1 MNKKIISLVLA
12 LVMVLGTFTSV
23 FAAEPTKKADAKKAE
38 ASEKVEKI
46 VGKDNKIQYII
57 DKKFV
62 EGYEDGSYGLD
73 KNIKRSEITRLL
85 VLANGNEELSKQLQ
99 GAMQVYND
107 VKPEHWANGV
117 ITVGTTVPSD
127 ANGIAML
134 AGYPDG
140 SFKPEND
147 VTYAEL
153 AKMLVVLAKENLTA
167 DMVKNAVWA
176 SSWMTWA
183 AELGILDDVTIADS
197 NKAANRADAFTMIYN
212 ALYKMQEFKR
222 VPANETRGI
231 VSNLTN
237 SKLTLNQDKDKEY
250 KITSDTVIVDGNNTR
265 RQIVKVKT
273 VDNLDLYKGSLVRIL
288 TNDKNEVTHILELGN
303 PEDLAI
309 SNHDKDREY
318 KKVIVNYDNNV
329 WEGVADSTIKTAYY
343 KDIVTMEKRDQKDVD
358 KSYATIDL
366 NGSQTKGKWIKFHG
380 TDGKVV
386 ERLKINDKTEVYVAN
401 PYNNIMKEVKD
412 INEALSLIGFHN
424 YKDGYKIPNVYAGFD
439 NDNHKSAVKGFDSD
453 RNTARVIVFNVVS
466 KDNDGDRYRVINSSS
481 SKYSTTL
488 EDVDGKLYDRDNVL
502 NKANFPLNYGDKNDV
517 IEVRGDVIEKVI
529 DHSETKDY
537 PVVKVE
543 KIFDNDEIKV
553 VDRFDN
559 ETLLYVADAD
569 IFNAKQY
576 KDLERGDYLQFAAN
590 DHNARDIDAVSI
602 LGDTP
607 YARDMFEE
615 SGSVLNVVQGI
626 EGHTV
631 IGKILWVGEKEVE
644 IRIESDAW
652 DSGLNHTTKTYK
664 VDRELADALK
674 AYVGREVKFKA
685 ENKKHEHDV
694 RAYDFML
701 NDGKGN
707 LIAPK
712 SNKNLTDLEKALE
725 KYYESKLDDDAKK
738 AFEKAVNEADVTY
751 AEKKTAKEK
760 AQKYFDEVYTPAKD
774 EVDKLTPV
782 LTDKATK
789 EEVKAAKEKL
799 AKAEEKLA
807 KVKDSEAKD
816 ALLATVKA
824 YKEGIKTAEDA
835 LALEEKQTAYNNY
848 ADAVFAKLE
857 GLKVKSSDSKTEL
870 EANAKAA
877 VAEAIKGLEAP
888 ADAKVVVGDVDATAK
903 TVKVK
908 VVSDNVKI
916 DQTKGAEQAISY
928 NAK

>member
-23 FAAEPTKKADAKKAE
+23 FAEPTKKADAKKAE

-99 GAMQVYND
+99 GSMQVYND

-153 AKMLVVLAKENLTA
+153 AKMLVVLAKEDLTA

-439 NDNHKSAVKGFDSD
+439 NDDHKSAVKGFDSD

-517 IEVRGDVIEKVI
+517 IEVRGDIIEKVI

-543 KIFDNDEIKV
+543 KIYDNDEIKV

-631 IGKILWVGEKEVE
+631 TGTIKWVGEKEVE
-644 IRIESDAW
+644 IKIQTDNW
-652 DSGLNHTTKTYK
+652 DKDLNNTTKTYK
-664 VDRELADALK
+664 VDKELATVLK
-674 AYVGREVKFKA
+674 DYVNRDVIFKA
-685 ENKKHEHDV
+685 ENKKHDNDV
-694 RAYDFML
+694 RAYDFRL
-701 NDGKGN
+701 NDGKETP
-707 LIAPK
+707 LEPK
-712 SNKNLTDLEKALE
+712 SKAGNVQDIKDEIKKLDAKYPDQEAVNKDLDNAKKSVEKIQKMIDDLKFEDKTEWEKVDESYKEALDKVKGFVETKENAVKEEYAKQIKAVKDAADAKLTDVK
-725 KYYESKLDDDAKK
+725 
-738 AFEKAVNEADVTY
+738 V
-751 AEKKTAKEK
+751 
-760 AQKYFDEVYTPAKD
+760 AKD
-774 EVDKLTPV
+774 TLTQ
-782 LTDKATK
+782 DKAK
-789 EEVKAAKEKL
+789 AEVKAIVDKELKDGVTAKYEVESFDNTQKQVKIKVTFEK
-799 AKAEEKLA
+799 
-807 KVKDSEAKD
+807 
-816 ALLATVKA
+816 
-824 YKEGIKTAEDA
+824 
-835 LALEEKQTAYNNY
+835 
-848 ADAVFAKLE
+848 
-857 GLKVKSSDSKTEL
+857 
-870 EANAKAA
+870 
-877 VAEAIKGLEAP
+877 AP
-888 ADAKVVVGDVDATAK
+888 ADAQTSEV
-903 TVKVK
+903 TV
-908 VVSDNVKI
+908 
-916 DQTKGAEQAISY
+916 TEEA
-928 NAK
+928 

>member
-23 FAAEPTKKADAKKAE
+23 FAEPTKKADAKKAE

-153 AKMLVVLAKENLTA
+153 AKMLVVLAKEDLTA

-439 NDNHKSAVKGFDSD
+439 NDDHKSAVKGFDSY

-674 AYVGREVKFKA
+674 AYVGKEVKFKA

>member
-153 AKMLVVLAKENLTA
+153 AKMLVVLAKEDLTA

-439 NDNHKSAVKGFDSD
+439 NDDHKSAVKGFDSD

-631 IGKILWVGEKEVE
+631 IGRINWVGEKEVE

-674 AYVGREVKFKA
+674 AYVGKEVKFKA

-725 KYYESKLDDDAKK
+725 KYYESKLDKDAKE

-751 AEKKTAKEK
+751 AEKKTTKET
-760 AQKYFDEVYTPAKD
+760 AQKYVDEVYTPAKD
-774 EVDKLTPV
+774 EVAKLTPI
-782 LTDKATK
+782 LTDAATK
-789 EEVKAAKEKL
+789 EDVKAAKEKL

-816 ALLATVKA
+816 ALLASVKT

-835 LALEEKQTAYNNY
+835 LALKEKQEAYDKY
-848 ADAVFAKLE
+848 AEAVFAKLA
-857 GLKVKSSDSKTEL
+857 GLEVKSSDSKTEL

-888 ADAKVVVGDVDATAK
+888 ADAKVVVGDVDASAK
-903 TVKVK
+903 NVKVK

-928 NAK
+928 TAK